1 MTITHEP
8 TKDCNNNYVVTVAS
22 IDDIDLETERT
33 VNCLVAILDKMAA
46 ALQHPPVSLLKNG
59 TRKRLGRAL

>member
-1 MTITHEP
+1 MKQPKNQTP
-8 TKDCNNNYVVTVAS
+8 AVLVARV
-22 IDDIDLETERT
+22 DDIDLETERT